1 MHIFLLDLGV
11 IVSGFSTDH
20 QDTSFITEDDVYVD
34 DDQATL
40 TNHDAMMF

>member
-1 MHIFLLDLGV
+1 ML
-11 IVSGFSTDH
+11 SEFSTEH
-20 QDTSFITEDDVYVD
+20 QDTSFVEDQ